1 MQLLYLAMAVAA
13 LAITAA
19 LSVGLRT
26 RRAGLA
32 QLIVQRAPLD
42 LGPDAVDWLVPTSRF
57 KFLEGC
63 LPTALAVAFAI
74 AAGIQLGL
82 SWKALI
88 GVPIVLRVAWW
99 IGEEHGKVQGPLPP
113 ALLRMARRARERAAR
128 PSTVGDP
135 DAGAKAYAL
144 AQWIEALC
152 GNAPRLTIEQLEAY
166 YTALQVADIL
176 ESNFSGDSDDWELNK
191 WLEQTMRPLYESPE
205 EEVRVSL
212 LEEAQRDLA
221 GAPPPERVRE
231 IIARLRQ

>member
-1 MQLLYLAMAVAA
+1 MQLLFLAVAGVA
-13 LAITAA
+13 LALTAA

-26 RRAGLA
+26 RRTGLA
-32 QLIVQRAPLD
+32 RLIVQRAPFD
-42 LGPDAVDWLVPTSRF
+42 LRPDAVDWLVPPSRVTL
-57 KFLEGC
+57 LEGC
-63 LPTALAVAFAI
+63 LPTALAAAVAI

-99 IGEEHGKVQGPLPP
+99 VGEEHGKVPGPLPP

-166 YTALQVADIL
+166 YTTHQVADIL
-176 ESNFSGDSDDWELNK
+176 ESHFSGDSDDWELNK
-191 WLEQTMRPLYESPE
+191 WLERTMQPLYESPE

-212 LEEAQRDLA
+212 LEQARRDLA

-231 IIARLRQ
+231 IIDRLRQ